1 MGQIDAS
8 PAVKSLE
15 SNAEHSKLAASVKE
29 ANKKKTFATKS
40 LPPNKKPVQKETSI
54 PDKEKRKE
62 KLEKLTEEQISEL
75 EVVFTENP
83 ETDSDGFPESMKYTS
98 LAESWDLDR
107 LVASQPCC
115 VGITFE

>member
-15 SNAEHSKLAASVKE
+15 SNAEETKLAASVKE
-29 ANKKKTFATKS
+29 ANKKKTFATRS
-40 LPPNKKPVQKETSI
+40 LPSNKKPVQKETSI
-54 PDKEKRKE
+54 PDKEKR

-83 ETDSDGFPESMKYTS
+83 ESDSDGFPESMKYTS
-98 LAESWDLDR
+98 LAESWDIDR
-107 LVASQPCC
+107 LVVRQPCC
-115 VGITFE
+115 VGIAFE

>member
-15 SNAEHSKLAASVKE
+15 SNAEQTKLAASVKD

-40 LPPNKKPVQKETSI
+40 LPPNKKPVQRETSI
-54 PDKEKRKE
+54 PDKQKRK
-62 KLEKLTEEQISEL
+62 EKLTEEQISEL

-83 ETDSDGFPESMKYTS
+83 ETDSDGFPESMKYAS
-98 LAESWDLDR
+98 LAESWDIDR
-107 LVASQPCC
+107 LVVRQPCC

>member
-15 SNAEHSKLAASVKE
+15 SNAEQTKLAASVKE

-40 LPPNKKPVQKETSI
+40 LPPNKKPVQRETSI
-54 PDKEKRKE
+54 PDKQKRK
-62 KLEKLTEEQISEL
+62 EKLTEEQISEL

-83 ETDSDGFPESMKYTS
+83 ESDSDGFPESTKYTS
-98 LAESWDLDR
+98 LAASWDLDR
-107 LVASQPCC
+107 LVLESPLSKNS
-115 VGITFE
+115 ILRN

>member
-15 SNAEHSKLAASVKE
+15 SNAEQTKLAASVKE
-29 ANKKKTFATKS
+29 ANKKKTFATRS
-40 LPPNKKPVQKETSI
+40 LPSNKKPVQKETSI
-54 PDKEKRKE
+54 PDKQKRK
-62 KLEKLTEEQISEL
+62 EKLTEEQISEL

-83 ETDSDGFPESMKYTS
+83 EIDSDGFPESTKYTS
-98 LAESWDLDR
+98 LAASWDLDR

>member
-15 SNAEHSKLAASVKE
+15 SNAEQTKLAASVKD
-29 ANKKKTFATKS
+29 ANKKKTKS

-54 PDKEKRKE
+54 PDKQKRKE

-83 ETDSDGFPESMKYTS
+83 ESDSDGFPESRKYAS
-98 LAESWDLDR
+98 LAASWDLDR

>member
-15 SNAEHSKLAASVKE
+15 SNAEQTKLAASVKE

-40 LPPNKKPVQKETSI
+40 LPPNKKPVQRETSI
-54 PDKEKRKE
+54 PDKQKRK
-62 KLEKLTEEQISEL
+62 EKLTEEQISEL

-83 ETDSDGFPESMKYTS
+83 ESDSDGCPESTKYTS